1 MPLNKQ
7 KIIKVNIEIIN
18 NVTLG
23 EALTKAIQGYNKID
37 TDFRISEKIN
47 LFKLRYSKKS
57 GLPDMDIPRKISILL
72 FSF

>member
-7 KIIKVNIEIIN
+7 KIIKVNIEIEN

-23 EALTKAIQGYNKID
+23 EAFTKAIQGYNKID
-37 TDFRISEKIN
+37 KDFKISEKTN
-47 LFKLRYSKKS
+47 LYKLRYSKKS
-57 GLPDMDIPRKISILL
+57 GLPDMDIPGKISFLL